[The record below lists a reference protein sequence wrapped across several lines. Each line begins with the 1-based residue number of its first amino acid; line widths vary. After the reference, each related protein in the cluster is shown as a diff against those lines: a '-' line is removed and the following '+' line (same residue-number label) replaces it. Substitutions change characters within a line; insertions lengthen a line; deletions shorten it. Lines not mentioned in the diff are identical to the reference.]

1 MAEKKGTEIRRE
13 EIIMAALT
21 LVANQG
27 VKSMTI
33 DRIARIVGIVPSA
46 IYRHFNNKS
55 EILEAVLGMI
65 GELMK
70 NNAIEVNQEND
81 DSLEAIRKLLM
92 RQVQL
97 VMEFS
102 AIPQIMFSEEVY
114 RENQELKAKLQKM
127 IQGLLKGLTAIV
139 ERGQRQGRIRTDMES
154 RRIAIMFLGLF
165 QPSAFLYHLSGGKF
179 DIIKQVDITW
189 KMFSKAIQQTNK
201 QINKTMG

>member
-1 MAEKKGTEIRRE
+1 MAEKKVTEIRRE
-13 EIIMAALT
+13 EIIIAALT

-33 DRIARIVGIVPSA
+33 ERISRIVGIVPSA

-65 GELMK
+65 GERMK
-70 NNAIEVNQEND
+70 NNVIEINQEND
-81 DSLEAIRKLLM
+81 NSLEAIRKLLM

-114 RENQELKAKLQKM
+114 RENQELKAKLHEM
-127 IQGLLKGLTAIV
+127 IQDILNGLTEIV
-139 ERGQRQGRIRTDMES
+139 KRGQREGRIRTDMES

-165 QPSAFLYHLSGGKF
+165 QPSAFLYHLSGGRF
-179 DIIKQVDITW
+179 DIVKQVDVTW
-189 KMFSKAIQQTNK
+189 KMFSKAIQPTNK
-201 QINKTMG
+201 

>member
-1 MAEKKGTEIRRE
+1 MAEKKGTGIRQE
-13 EIIMAALT
+13 EIILAALT

-33 DRIARIVGIVPSA
+33 ERIARIVGIVPSA

-65 GELMK
+65 GERMK
-70 NNAIEVNQEND
+70 NNAIEVDQEND
-81 DSLEAIRKLLM
+81 DSLKAIRKLLM

-189 KMFSKAIQQTNK
+189 KMFSKAIQPTNK
-201 QINKTMG
+201 

>member
-1 MAEKKGTEIRRE
+1 MAEKKGTEIRQE
-13 EIIMAALT
+13 EIILAALT

-33 DRIARIVGIVPSA
+33 ERIARIVGIVPSA

-55 EILEAVLGMI
+55 EILEAVLDMI
-65 GELMK
+65 GERIK

-114 RENQELKAKLQKM
+114 RENPALKAKLQKM
-127 IQGLLKGLTAIV
+127 IQGLLKGLTKIV

-189 KMFSKAIQQTNK
+189 KMFSKAIQPTNK
-201 QINKTMG
+201 

>member
-1 MAEKKGTEIRRE
+1 MAEKKGTEIRQE
-13 EIIMAALT
+13 EIILAALT

-33 DRIARIVGIVPSA
+33 ERIARIVGIVPSA

-55 EILEAVLGMI
+55 EILEAVLDMI
-65 GELMK
+65 GERIK
-70 NNAIEVNQEND
+70 NNAIEVYREND

-97 VMEFS
+97 IMEFS

-139 ERGQRQGRIRTDMES
+139 ARGQRQGRIRTDMES

-189 KMFSKAIQQTNK
+189 KMFSKAIQPTNK
-201 QINKTMG
+201 

>member
-1 MAEKKGTEIRRE
+1 MAEKKGTEIRQE
-13 EIIMAALT
+13 EIILAALT

-33 DRIARIVGIVPSA
+33 ERIARIVGIVPSA

-65 GELMK
+65 GERMK

-127 IQGLLKGLTAIV
+127 IQGLLKGLTEIV

-189 KMFSKAIQQTNK
+189 KMFSKAIQPTNK
-201 QINKTMG
+201 

>member
-1 MAEKKGTEIRRE
+1 MAEKKGTVIRQE
-13 EIIMAALT
+13 EIILAALT

-33 DRIARIVGIVPSA
+33 ERIARIVGIVPSA

-65 GELMK
+65 GERMK
-70 NNAIEVNQEND
+70 KNAIEVNQEND

-189 KMFSKAIQQTNK
+189 KMFSKAIQPTNK
-201 QINKTMG
+201 